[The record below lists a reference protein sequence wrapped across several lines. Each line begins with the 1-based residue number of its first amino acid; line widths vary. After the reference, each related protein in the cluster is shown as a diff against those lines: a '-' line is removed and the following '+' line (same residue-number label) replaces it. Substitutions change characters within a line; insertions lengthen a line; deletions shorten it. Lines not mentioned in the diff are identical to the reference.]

1 MIHIQERLVQNSEG
15 IAQASPW
22 LPRFAIWN
30 KEYDWDNLDI
40 VPVLNISKLEDVN
53 TPKVVILDGPPSFLL
68 KSLETLS
75 SQ

>member
-1 MIHIQERLVQNSEG
+1 MIHVQERLVQNSEG
-15 IAQASPW
+15 IAQANPW

-30 KEYDWDNLDI
+30 KEYDWGNLDI